1 VSGGRALRFTR
12 TAEKELRRLDP
23 PIRVRVLGALDRLSA
38 DDRSL
43 DVRRL
48 TGSEHFRL
56 RVGDWRVIFD
66 YDRAT
71 QTVLVRHVLPLRGI
85 TISRLD
91 EDGRTVEDRGHSD
104 SIALLGQIGV
114 IRTLILG
121 LEILTRHVKLPKGAL
136 KAR

>member
-12 TAEKELRRLDP
+12 SAEKELRRLDP
-23 PIRVRVLGALDRLSA
+23 PIRARVLGALDRLSA

-66 YDRAT
+66 YDGAT
-71 QTVLVRHVLPLRGI
+71 QTVLVRHVLPRG
-85 TISRLD
+85 RAY
-91 EDGRTVEDRGHSD
+91 ER
-104 SIALLGQIGV
+104 
-114 IRTLILG
+114 
-121 LEILTRHVKLPKGAL
+121 
-136 KAR
+136 

>member
-1 VSGGRALRFTR
+1 MSGGRALRFTR

-23 PIRVRVLGALDRLSA
+23 PIRARVLGALDRLSA

-48 TGSEHFRL
+48 TGSDHFRL

-71 QTVLVRHVLPLRGI
+71 QTVLVRYVLPRG
-85 TISRLD
+85 RAY
-91 EDGRTVEDRGHSD
+91 ER
-104 SIALLGQIGV
+104 
-114 IRTLILG
+114 
-121 LEILTRHVKLPKGAL
+121 
-136 KAR
+136 

>member
-1 VSGGRALRFTR
+1 MSGGRALRFTR

-23 PIRVRVLGALDRLSA
+23 PIRGRVLGALDRLSA

-71 QTVLVRHVLPLRGI
+71 QTVLIRHILPRG
-85 TISRLD
+85 RAY
-91 EDGRTVEDRGHSD
+91 ER
-104 SIALLGQIGV
+104 
-114 IRTLILG
+114 
-121 LEILTRHVKLPKGAL
+121 
-136 KAR
+136 

>member
-23 PIRVRVLGALDRLSA
+23 PIRERVLGALDRLSVQ
-38 DDRSL
+38 DRSL

-71 QTVLVRHVLPLRGI
+71 QTVLVRHVLPRG
-85 TISRLD
+85 RAY
-91 EDGRTVEDRGHSD
+91 ER
-104 SIALLGQIGV
+104 
-114 IRTLILG
+114 
-121 LEILTRHVKLPKGAL
+121 
-136 KAR
+136 

>member
-23 PIRVRVLGALDRLSA
+23 PIRARVMGALDRLSA

-56 RVGDWRVIFD
+56 RVGDWRVISR
-66 YDRAT
+66 YANRTRPARPPARQGIRAIAEDP
-71 QTVLVRHVLPLRGI
+71 PLRKRRY
-85 TISRLD
+85 T
-91 EDGRTVEDRGHSD
+91 
-104 SIALLGQIGV
+104 GV
-114 IRTLILG
+114 
-121 LEILTRHVKLPKGAL
+121 
-136 KAR
+136 

>member
-1 VSGGRALRFTR
+1 VSGERSLRFTR

-23 PIRVRVLGALDRLSA
+23 PVRVRVIAALDRLGA

-48 TGSEHFRL
+48 TGSDHFRL

-71 QTVLVRHVLPLRGI
+71 RTILVRHVLPRG
-85 TISRLD
+85 RAY
-91 EDGRTVEDRGHSD
+91 ER
-104 SIALLGQIGV
+104 
-114 IRTLILG
+114 
-121 LEILTRHVKLPKGAL
+121 
-136 KAR
+136 